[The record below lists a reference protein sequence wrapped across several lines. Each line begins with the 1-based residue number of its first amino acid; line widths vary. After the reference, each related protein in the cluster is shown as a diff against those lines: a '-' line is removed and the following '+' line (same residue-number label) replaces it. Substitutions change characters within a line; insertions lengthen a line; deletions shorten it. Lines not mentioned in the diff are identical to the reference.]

1 MSTPP
6 RPIHAPL
13 TQMALHNVCPAGVPD
28 VFRRH
33 YGKWRAGAMA
43 IGGDQTAHLL
53 WRLRN
58 GEVSQHNKVGVGQT
72 ASALPD

>member
-1 MSTPP
+1 MA
-6 RPIHAPL
+6 IGGDHAQCPL
-13 TQMALHNVCPAGVPD
+13 HPHPGVPD
-28 VFRRH
+28 VFARH

-58 GEVSQHNKVGVGQT
+58 GEAPLKNKVGR
-72 ASALPD
+72 